1 MTHYEHT
8 KIAMADIP
16 GLMHLARVH
25 LDALAGL
32 KGVLVVQLRWTARL
46 PGHRKTALTGD
57 GDAAFRW
64 KPEACALQSRSGRP
78 HEEGT
83 IRRTLRPKCN
93 VQLCC
98 G

>member
-32 KGVLVVQLRWTARL
+32 KGVLVVLNFDGQHACQDIEKLR
-46 PGHRKTALTGD
+46 
-57 GDAAFRW
+57 
-64 KPEACALQSRSGRP
+64 
-78 HEEGT
+78 
-83 IRRTLRPKCN
+83 
-93 VQLCC
+93 
-98 G
+98 